1 MRKVHLFLVL
11 LTLLGLSGCTETQKE
26 RQTSPSSSRKVTSS
40 SSTTVSVKTK
50 ERTEPNPPMPAEVA
64 DRLKI
69 KEGNTEAGGQE
80 ILSSSSKEQASMP
93 ENTQPS
99 QSVKQETSS
108 KENQGIRKL
117 LPISLKLQ
125 EEWYFCAPATVH
137 MMLASRGVVSVSQ
150 HQLAKEMGTY
160 NPYGTH
166 NRDAIRVLNQN
177 LFGYPEPSGNQAGYR
192 LATVTDARPGSEDIR
207 LFKERVRKDIDD
219 GYPLYYTFNVAQIYP
234 GKSGEHNVIGVGYEL
249 TADGNDISAIYYLD
263 PDTHVQDPTY
273 GGLKKLTPEELLA
286 AMVTCGEKNYA

>member
-1 MRKVHLFLVL
+1 
-11 LTLLGLSGCTETQKE
+11 
-26 RQTSPSSSRKVTSS
+26 
-40 SSTTVSVKTK
+40 
-50 ERTEPNPPMPAEVA
+50 MPAEVA
-64 DRLKI
+64 ERLKI
-69 KEGNTEAGGQE
+69 KEGRTEAGSQE
-80 ILSSSSKEQASMP
+80 TLPSSKQEQASLK

-137 MMLASRGVVSVSQ
+137 MMLASRGVSVSQ

-192 LATVTDARPGSEDIR
+192 LATVTDARPDSEDIR
-207 LFKERVRKDIDD
+207 IFKERVRKDIDD

-249 TADGNDISAIYYLD
+249 TADGKDISAIYYLD

-286 AMVTCGEKNYA
+286 AMVTCGEKNYAW